1 MYSSCVCDGVIC
13 TTSWMWKSKDI
24 FGGSFLSFYLVVETK
39 SLLLLSH
46 CVLSASWPNDSLVIV
61 SSPSSFLLEE
71 CWCYR
76 CASLCLAF
84 SHGFQNQTQ
93 IIRLA
98 WKVLFLNEPSWW
110 HILYHFKWKKKARE
124 IIEAYFT
131 ASPVIVWK
139 TFWNISLFNFKK
151 QHTLILMLLVCA
163 CVCTYE

>member
-1 MYSSCVCDGVIC
+1 MCVCDGVIC
-13 TTSWMWKSKDI
+13 TTSWMWKSEDI
-24 FGGSFLSFYLVVETK
+24 FGGSFLFFYLVVETK

-76 CASLCLAF
+76 CASLCLALHMVSRIKPRSLGLRGKFF
-84 SHGFQNQTQ
+84 STSHLGGIYC
-93 IIRLA
+93 II
-98 WKVLFLNEPSWW
+98 LNE
-110 HILYHFKWKKKARE
+110 KKARE